1 MKLSSKQIKYISH
14 ILVNDLLKDH
24 MIIVMDGTKDEVIAK
39 VENVITDDLMVEDKL
54 NEEVRQILEAHR
66 DEMRL
71 NNIEYYKMFSII
83 KRKLVKERGL
93 IL

>member
-1 MKLSSKQIKYISH
+1 
-14 ILVNDLLKDH
+14 
-24 MIIVMDGTKDEVIAK
+24 
-39 VENVITDDLMVEDKL
+39 MVEDKL